1 MKKLRKPTMI
11 DMNLLELYTRRNGF
25 EKIEPFTIST
35 LPEEVQKEVLTQT
48 AKRHRELFINRQQ

>member
-11 DMNLLELYTRRNGF
+11 DIDLLELYTRRNNF

-35 LPEEVQKEVLTQT
+35 LTKDAQKEVLTQT
-48 AKRHRELFINRQQ
+48 AKYHREFFINRQQ